1 MFPRRSVIR
10 DAHCEPANMPPSA
23 RSRLCPWVEEL
34 ILSYGTEPGTGTE
47 RLKARVVRVEQMSQ
61 SQAHNS
67 DCPTGLLLLSDGS
80 LLMPAV
86 LTTAAWER
94 LQEQEDRDS
103 FDGLVNSTVLIQDF
117 RLQFHMAQEQT
128 KCRFFLSVGE
138 LAVTSAG
145 PCGSNTPCC
154 TTLASVRQKI
164 RQTWRDL
171 LDEQVQDSQS
181 SQSGF
186 ELTMLLGE
194 WHQDCMLSVLKD
206 VEERLTKPPCRP
218 ASPQPSTS
226 ATNPARPHPSEAT
239 GWDVDRLR
247 FKTEKSFSI
256 PVKCLLIPDVLQLQ
270 AAENAPSQ
278 APDASSGPEDGES
291 LPDRVLPQPPRPPAT
306 EDPAAFAETEPDAA
320 DNFPPSADH
329 MIGDLSDGSIRPL
342 SNPWDIF
349 TPPGVSPCSSDASPG
364 EPLQSQD
371 SCLPPYQR
379 PPQVD
384 LRAAAAG
391 LSEVFSRAAQSTCGS
406 VQLQASAEQLPVSE
420 ETGEAKVRRKRR
432 EPAAVEAGGQ
442 DDHAG
447 RSPPSWLFDTLT
459 DCGVQ
464 EDHQHHPDLLRKTP
478 SVHSD
483 GRSFSYSY
491 RVSDQDLWDLSHF
504 QVQAAWLQWALG
516 YLLGPEKIPG
526 PVCDHGPCE
535 QTEVCT
541 KESCPKDTWTNH
553 LRPV

>member
-1 MFPRRSVIR
+1 
-10 DAHCEPANMPPSA
+10 MPLAA
-23 RSRLCPWVEEL
+23 RGRLCPWIEGL
-34 ILSYGTEPGTGTE
+34 ILSYGTGTEPGTGTE

-67 DCPTGLLLLSDGS
+67 DCPTGLLLLSDGL

-103 FDGLVNSTVLIQDF
+103 FDGLVNSTVLIKHF

-154 TTLASVRQKI
+154 TTLASVRQKMW
-164 RQTWRDL
+164 QTWRDL

-181 SQSGF
+181 QSGF
-186 ELTMLLGE
+186 DLSMLLGE
-194 WHQDCMLSVLKD
+194 WHRDCMLSVLKD
-206 VEERLTKPPCRP
+206 VEERLAPPPCRP
-218 ASPQPSTS
+218 TGPQPSTS
-226 ATNPARPHPSEAT
+226 ARPRPSPAT

-256 PVKCLLIPDVLQLQ
+256 PVKCLLVPDVLQLQ
-270 AAENAPSQ
+270 AAGNAPSQ
-278 APDASSGPEDGES
+278 APDVSADGDGE
-291 LPDRVLPQPPRPPAT
+291 DRVLPQPPVHQPQREQDPPV
-306 EDPAAFAETEPDAA
+306 FAETEPDAA
-320 DNFPPSADH
+320 DAFPPSADH
-329 MIGDLSDGSIRPL
+329 MIGALSDGSVTPL

-364 EPLQSQD
+364 ETPAQACHGSAAAAVSSGSQLQSRD

-384 LRAAAAG
+384 LRAAAAAAVG
-391 LSEVFSRAAQSTCGS
+391 LPEVFSRAAQSTCGS

-420 ETGEAKVRRKRR
+420 ETGEAKVRRKSR
-432 EPAAVEAGGQ
+432 EPGAVEVGGQ

-447 RSPPSWLFDTLT
+447 RSPPSWLFDTQT
-459 DCGVQ
+459 DSGAQ
-464 EDHQHHPDLLRKTP
+464 EEHQHHLALLRRTP

-491 RVSDQDLWDLSHF
+491 RVSDQNLRDLSHF
-504 QVQAAWLQWALG
+504 QVRAAWLQWALR

-526 PVCDHGPCE
+526 PGCDHRGLP
-535 QTEVCT
+535 
-541 KESCPKDTWTNH
+541 
-553 LRPV
+553 

>member
-1 MFPRRSVIR
+1 
-10 DAHCEPANMPPSA
+10 MPLAA
-23 RSRLCPWVEEL
+23 RSRLCPWIEEL

-67 DCPTGLLLLSDGS
+67 DCPTGLLLLSDGF

-86 LTTAAWER
+86 LTAAAWER

-103 FDGLVNSTVLIQDF
+103 FDGLVNSTVLIKDF
-117 RLQFHMAQEQT
+117 RVQFHMAQEQT

-145 PCGSNTPCC
+145 PCGSNAPCC

-164 RQTWRDL
+164 WQTWRDL

-181 SQSGF
+181 SQSG
-186 ELTMLLGE
+186 LDLSMLLGE

-206 VEERLTKPPCRP
+206 VEERLT
-218 ASPQPSTS
+218 
-226 ATNPARPHPSEAT
+226 NPARPHPSKAT

-247 FKTEKSFSI
+247 FKTEKSFSV

-270 AAENAPSQ
+270 AAENAPCQ
-278 APDASSGPEDGES
+278 APDVSSEPEDSQS
-291 LPDRVLPQPPRPPAT
+291 LLDRVLPQPPVHHPQREQDPPV
-306 EDPAAFAETEPDAA
+306 FAETEPDAA

-329 MIGDLSDGSIRPL
+329 MIGDLSGGSITPL

-364 EPLQSQD
+364 ERPAQACHDSAAAAWTQVSVSSGTKLQSQD
-371 SCLPPYQR
+371 SCLPPYQE

-384 LRAAAAG
+384 LRATAG
-391 LSEVFSRAAQSTCGS
+391 LSEASSRAAQSTCGS

-432 EPAAVEAGGQ
+432 EPAAVEVGGQ
-442 DDHAG
+442 GDHTA
-447 RSPPSWLFDTLT
+447 RSPPSWLFDTQT
-459 DCGVQ
+459 DCGAQ
-464 EDHQHHPDLLRKTP
+464 EEHQHHLDLLRKTP

-491 RVSDQDLWDLSHF
+491 RVSDQNLRDLSHF
-504 QVQAAWLQWALG
+504 QVQAAWLQWALR

-526 PVCDHGPCE
+526 PV
-535 QTEVCT
+535 
-541 KESCPKDTWTNH
+541 
-553 LRPV
+553 